1 MYEERSMSGK
11 FVITQTEKGF
21 FRFNLLAANYV
32 TLLTSKNYATLKT
45 CRKGI
50 DTIKKN
56 ALSPISDQ
64 TIENPKD
71 QKFPKYEVY
80 QDTAGMYRFRLLAVN
95 GLNIAMAEDGYVSK
109 DSCFHGVESISR
121 AILDSEVDEAA
132 LEEE

>member
-1 MYEERSMSGK
+1 MGGK

-109 DSCFHGVESISR
+109 DSCLHGVESISR
-121 AILDSEVDEAA
+121 AILDSEVDETA